1 VQPTANKI
9 KASGPV
15 LNRAACALAV
25 MLLAALA
32 VALLAADVE
41 ILKRAMGATDSGND
55 LASFVEAVDSIK
67 GPATLALMT
76 IVPVGVIVG
85 GGMMATGSRKGVQVM
100 AASCGAGALVLLGN
114 GLVA

>member
-1 VQPTANKI
+1 MQSMTTRI
-9 KASGPV
+9 QAS
-15 LNRAACALAV
+15 RAVFHRWAGAVAV

-32 VALLAADVE
+32 VALLTGDVE
-41 ILKRAMGATDSGND
+41 ILKRTVAPGGSSEIQPFID
-55 LASFVEAVDSIK
+55 AVDDVK

>member
-1 VQPTANKI
+1 VQPTTTKI
-9 KASGPV
+9 EGPG
-15 LNRAACALAV
+15 RAAGALAV
-25 MLLAALA
+25 MVLAGLA
-32 VALLAADVE
+32 VALLAGDVE
-41 ILKRAMGATDSGND
+41 ILKRTVSPGSGADIQQFIT
-55 LASFVEAVDSIK
+55 AVDSIK